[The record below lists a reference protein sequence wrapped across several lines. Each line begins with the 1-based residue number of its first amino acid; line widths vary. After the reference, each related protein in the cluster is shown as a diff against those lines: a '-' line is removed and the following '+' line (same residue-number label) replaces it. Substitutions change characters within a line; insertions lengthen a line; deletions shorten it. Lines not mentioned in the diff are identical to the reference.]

1 MEFFPPSE
9 HFMYVS
15 ITRLVKPLFAA
26 SLIFWISPTVL
37 AHAVVTES
45 SLASEPV
52 KARHAT
58 TVMLLFNSNVELS
71 LSRVFL
77 VSKGD
82 IFHPADI
89 ARGKKPGELLI
100 KLPPLEPGDYAI
112 KYKVFAADGHLTEN
126 NIRFHVAP

>member
-1 MEFFPPSE
+1 MHRFSAPKAKKALVCLT
-9 HFMYVS
+9 FMAM
-15 ITRLVKPLFAA
+15 TFGFATTA
-26 SLIFWISPTVL
+26 A

-45 SLASEPV
+45 SLAREHVQANHP
-52 KARHAT
+52 T
-58 TVMLLFNSNVELS
+58 TVVLLFNANVELS

-77 VSKGD
+77 VSEGD
-82 IFHPADI
+82 VFHPAEI

-100 KLPPLEPGDYAI
+100 KLPALTPGDYAI

>member
-1 MEFFPPSE
+1 MNHVARPTNARLYSATLLAIALTLGSG
-9 HFMYVS
+9 YA
-15 ITRLVKPLFAA
+15 TR
-26 SLIFWISPTVL
+26 VL

-52 KARHAT
+52 KANHPT
-58 TVMLLFNSNVELS
+58 TVILTFNSNVELS

-89 ARGKKPGELLI
+89 SRGKKPGQLLI
-100 KLPPLEPGDYAI
+100 KLPGLEAGDYAI

>member
-1 MEFFPPSE
+1 MNHLARP
-9 HFMYVS
+9 
-15 ITRLVKPLFAA
+15 TNARLLSATLFAA
-26 SLIFWISPTVL
+26 ALILGIVYAPGAR

-52 KARHAT
+52 KANHPT
-58 TVMLLFNSNVELS
+58 TVVLTFNSNVELS

-82 IFHPADI
+82 VFHPADI
-89 ARGKKPGELLI
+89 SRGKKPGQLLI
-100 KLPPLEPGDYAI
+100 KLPGLEAGDYAI